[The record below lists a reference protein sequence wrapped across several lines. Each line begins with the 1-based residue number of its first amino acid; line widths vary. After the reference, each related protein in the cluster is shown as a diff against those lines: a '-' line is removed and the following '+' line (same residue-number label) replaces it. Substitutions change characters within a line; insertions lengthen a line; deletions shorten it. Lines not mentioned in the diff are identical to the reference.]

1 MCVCVCAR
9 ACVIVHIDVP
19 CVLCEC
25 SASPT
30 ASHIPAASPTHM
42 TRVILCVGVVDDVR
56 AESAFRLSG
65 YKCVCLQMA
74 PRSPS
79 RYRRQSTP
87 GGHRLSHGLHSVPS
101 TLSLRPREMT
111 DSTFQLHLQL
121 QHFYYSPIH
130 SRSHSPNR
138 LDPGWSETSFADSA
152 SAFGRKYSSI
162 ESSD

>member
-1 MCVCVCAR
+1 MCVRVCDCPFQCVYVFVRMFFRIPR
-9 ACVIVHIDVP
+9 APKIYISCRHRLVFIYFKNNHWLHDVDTGIRY
-19 CVLCEC
+19 
-25 SASPT
+25 SPD
-30 ASHIPAASPTHM
+30 IN
-42 TRVILCVGVVDDVR
+42 
-56 AESAFRLSG
+56 SG
-65 YKCVCLQMA
+65 FGLQMA

-87 GGHRLSHGLHSVPS
+87 SGHRLSNGLHSVPS

-130 SRSHSPNR
+130 PRSHSPNR
-138 LDPGWSETSFADSA
+138 LDPGWSETSFADSGN
-152 SAFGRKYSSI
+152 AFGRKYSSY